1 MEGYSPNNPSVKRIL
16 REMKEMEK
24 DTSHEYSARAL
35 EVLPSVHQSFSPSFF
50 FFFFLAS
57 IFL

>member
-24 DTSHEYSARAL
+24 DTSSEYTARAL
-35 EVLPSVHQSFSPSFF
+35 EVPTNQHAASPHT
-50 FFFFLAS
+50 
-57 IFL
+57 